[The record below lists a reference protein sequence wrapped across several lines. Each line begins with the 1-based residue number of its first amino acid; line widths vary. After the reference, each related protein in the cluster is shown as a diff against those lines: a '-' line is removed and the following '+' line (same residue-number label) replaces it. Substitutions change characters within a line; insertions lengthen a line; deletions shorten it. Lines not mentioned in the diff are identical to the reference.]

1 MKLTFSK
8 KDMEETEKVLLVN
21 HLPKVNP
28 EPHSPRYTYPNK
40 FMPSLHPPELISRLS
55 KEGPDFILTRNL
67 TQSVIKRNELMFH

>member
-40 FMPSLHPPELISRLS
+40 FMPSLHPPRTHIQAVQGGTGLHPH
-55 KEGPDFILTRNL
+55 KKPDTVRD
-67 TQSVIKRNELMFH
+67 KKK